1 MSPRLARNLKTAFRV
16 LCILVACG
24 NFAVAAMLLLEG
36 IARSPNPNVGR
47 NPREAAWLLIPSAVI
62 FCGFLF
68 QQSKTRAFKMA
79 AASWVAFLLTMIV
92 IDQFNLLVEYD
103 IWLFRGLPAS
113 GTPPWKVERSDGGSF
128 WDEW

>member
-1 MSPRLARNLKTAFRV
+1 MNLKTAFRV

-24 NFAVAAMLLLEG
+24 NFAVAGVLLFEG

-47 NPREAAWLLIPSAVI
+47 NPREAAWLLIPGAFI
-62 FCGFLF
+62 FCEFLF
-68 QQSKTRAFKMA
+68 QQPKTRSLKVA

-92 IDQFNLLVEYD
+92 IDQFNLLLQYETW
-103 IWLFRGLPAS
+103 IFRGGPES
-113 GTPPWKVERSDGGSF
+113 GTPPWKIQRKDGGTF